1 MGKIGEAPYQ
11 HFSYLIS
18 HKYQSPSCFHSLG
31 IGCHGCCKKLIEV
44 QFYYK
49 IVNKNSC
56 KAKNL
61 GLLVK
66 GEHSQP
72 RGSTSVY
79 WMESKQRWQL
89 HKKIK

>member
-18 HKYQSPSCFHSLG
+18 HKYQSPSCFHSLV
-31 IGCHGCCKKLIEV
+31 IGCHGSCKKLIEV

-61 GLLVK
+61 GLSVK
-66 GEHSQP
+66 ERTRNQGVQP
-72 RGSTSVY
+72 PYAGWKVNKDGNYIR
-79 WMESKQRWQL
+79 K
-89 HKKIK
+89 